1 MLLYCKFICSLW
13 VERQIKALHQNQ
25 SQKPRKTHRR
35 PLNSKYQSISPTF
48 FVKLVSL
55 WSTVFLNSQAA
66 AGWYGE
72 RSEGVHFGGF
82 LWHSGLSSWGTLLLK
97 GFFSLRASIMVKTKS
112 LFLLLCI
119 RNVSAP
125 SGLPTHTRKQ
135 SKQKCIEKLL
145 PFWLQVQNCNYENNS
160 IGNL

>member
-48 FVKLVSL
+48 FLSHLQVLL
-55 WSTVFLNSQAA
+55 STVFLNCQAA

-72 RSEGVHFGGF
+72 RSEGVQFGGL
-82 LWHSGLSSWGTLLLK
+82 LWHSSLSSWGILLLK
-97 GFFSLRASIMVKTKS
+97 GFFGLRASIKVKAKS
-112 LFLLLCI
+112 LLLLLCI
-119 RNVSAP
+119 HNVC
-125 SGLPTHTRKQ
+125 GLPKYSWKQ
-135 SKQKCIEKLL
+135 YK
-145 PFWLQVQNCNYENNS
+145 
-160 IGNL
+160 